1 MKNKKTFMGL
11 AVLIAVLMLGIGYAA
26 VTAIPLSISGTASS
40 AANDD
45 NFTVEF
51 TAAAP
56 KENNA
61 FVVADQTKV
70 NADATSATMTVEGLT
85 AKGDK
90 AVATFTVENKS
101 ADLSALINNIEAEL
115 TEGAT
120 TAAETANFK
129 IETTLVGGTTIKAG
143 ESATFEVSVQL
154 LKTPILDTDASTATI
169 SVTFDANPVQPSA

>member
-26 VTAIPLSISGTASS
+26 ISEIQLSISGSASS
-40 AANDD
+40 ATNDD
-45 NFTVEF
+45 NFTVVF

-70 NADATSATMTVEGLT
+70 NADATTATMTVEGLT

-90 AVATFTVENKS
+90 AVATFTVQNKS
-101 ADLSALINNIEAEL
+101 ADLSALINNIKAEL

-120 TAAETANFK
+120 KAAETANFK
-129 IETTLVGGTTIKAG
+129 IETTLVEQTVNAG
-143 ESATFEVSVQL
+143 KSATFEVSVEL
-154 LKTPILDTDASTATI
+154 LKTPISDADVSTATI
-169 SVTFDANPVQPSA
+169 SVTFDATPIQPGA